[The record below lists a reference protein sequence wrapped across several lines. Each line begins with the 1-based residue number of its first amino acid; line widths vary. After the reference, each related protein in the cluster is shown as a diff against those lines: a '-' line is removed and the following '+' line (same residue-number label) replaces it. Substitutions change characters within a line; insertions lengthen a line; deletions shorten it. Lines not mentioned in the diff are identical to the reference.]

1 MGSLLSPAYELTIG
15 EQRWTQQAL
24 AIELSLAAGPRLDRL
39 IVRFP
44 AAAPL
49 STAPDDPVSLSLDGG
64 EGSEPVFTGV
74 VTSLRRSL
82 DDIVVTAIDA
92 LGQLARYRPSTTF
105 QETTAASVIRSL
117 AEDIGVPVG
126 DLADGVML
134 PFYAADPSTTAAD
147 HATRLA
153 TWSGALLSVAGDGG
167 LTAAIIDTTEAS
179 LALRYGR
186 ELTAFSVDDNP
197 DPDAVTVAG
206 ESGAGSSDA
215 PQALR
220 LTADFFAG
228 NRPDGP
234 SAGNLW
240 RFEPALRTADAAGTA
255 GAAVQRNLRS
265 AQKGGRF
272 AAFLEPKLR
281 PGIVFQVADLPDGLD
296 PGPCWIERVRHAIGP
311 DGASTTAR
319 FMKGGDSFNPL
330 ALLGSLVG
338 AL

>member
-1 MGSLLSPAYELTIG
+1 MGSLLAPAYELTIA

-24 AIELSLAAGPRLDRL
+24 AIELLLAAGPRLDRL
-39 IVRFP
+39 TVRFP

-49 STAPDDPVSLSLDGG
+49 AAAPDDPVSLSLDGG

-74 VTSLRRSL
+74 VASLRRSL
-82 DDIVVTAIDA
+82 DDILVTAVDA
-92 LGQLARYRPSTTF
+92 LGQLARYRPATTF

-117 AEDIGVPVG
+117 AGDIGVPVG
-126 DLADGVML
+126 ELADGVML

-153 TWSGALLSVAGDGG
+153 AWSGALLSVAGDGG
-167 LTAAIIDTTEAS
+167 LTAAVIGTTEAS

-186 ELTAFSVDDNP
+186 ELTAFAVEDHP
-197 DPDAVTVAG
+197 DPDAITVVG

-240 RFEPALRTADAAGTA
+240 RFEPALRTAAAAGTA
-255 GAAVQRNLRS
+255 GAAAKRALRA
-265 AQKGGRF
+265 AQKGGRL
-272 AAFLEPKLR
+272 AAFLQPKLR
-281 PGIVFQVADLPDGLD
+281 PGTVFEVADLPDGLD
-296 PGPCWIERVRHAIGP
+296 PGPCWIERLRHTIGQ

-319 FMKGGDSFNPL
+319 FMKGGDSFDPL
-330 ALLGSLVG
+330 ALLGSLIG